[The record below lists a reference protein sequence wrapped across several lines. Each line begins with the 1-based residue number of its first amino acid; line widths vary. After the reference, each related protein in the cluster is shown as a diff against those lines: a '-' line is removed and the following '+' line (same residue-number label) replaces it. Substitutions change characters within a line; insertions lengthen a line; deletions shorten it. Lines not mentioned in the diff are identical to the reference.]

1 MTRIEA
7 LNKYIQER
15 DNSSKQAVQKKF
27 DRFDKARGA
36 IKELSPQIEEFFA
49 ILEIANKNNI
59 ALHTDSFDSL
69 FQMLPNGNLGFGT
82 VDNIIQFYITDNG
95 VSYMWSRHI
104 ERDDL
109 SSLTFDDFI
118 QMRLKHGDGGKIL
131 DGKILEMSKLLE
143 AFAERFP
150 EYWKK
155 ITRGLDKLIGYDE
168 DAENQQSNEEL
179 EI

>member
-15 DNSSKQAVQKKF
+15 DDASKQAAQKKF
-27 DRFDKARGA
+27 DRFDKARKA

-49 ILEIANKNNI
+49 ILKIANKNNI

-95 VSYMWSRHI
+95 VSYHM

-109 SSLTFDDFI
+109 SSLTVDDFI
-118 QMRLKHGDGGKIL
+118 QMRLKPGDGGKIL
-131 DGKILEMSKLLE
+131 EMTKLLE
-143 AFAERFP
+143 NFTERFP

-155 ITRGLDKLIGYDE
+155 ITRGLDELIGYDE